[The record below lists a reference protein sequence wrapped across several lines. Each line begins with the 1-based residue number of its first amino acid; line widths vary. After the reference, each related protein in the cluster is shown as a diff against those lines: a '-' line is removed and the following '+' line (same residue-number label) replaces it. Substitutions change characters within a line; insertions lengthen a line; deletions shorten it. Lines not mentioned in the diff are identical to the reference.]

1 VTLASHANAA
11 LAAGT
16 PLQLPLHPAFMVV
29 RRARH
34 LNGSGPADVDSWFS
48 QVRDAGGPVLL
59 ADAGV
64 NGDSVIATPTAGW
77 RVGATDGG
85 LLLSPC
91 EPVEVEVT
99 ELDDVIDVLRASAV
113 AAREV
118 AGGDAPP
125 LWSEAIDRAI
135 AILDSSGSGEE
146 LSDVAWPHFLL
157 PTASPLRAHRL
168 AASAATLWLWDG
180 PGAWTGTVAERAHAP
195 LRDAVA
201 DALIA
206 AVDAAS

>member
-1 VTLASHANAA
+1 
-11 LAAGT
+11 
-16 PLQLPLHPAFMVV
+16 MVV

-34 LNGSGPADVDSWFS
+34 LNGSGPADVDSWFA

-64 NGDSVIATPTAGW
+64 RGDSVITTPTAGW
-77 RVGATDGG
+77 RVGTTDGG

-91 EPVEVEVT
+91 EPVEVELT
-99 ELDDVIDVLRASAV
+99 ELDDVTDVLRTAAV
-113 AAREV
+113 AARDG
-118 AGGDAPP
+118 AGGGAPP
-125 LWSEAIDRAI
+125 LWSEAVNRAI

-168 AASAATLWLWDG
+168 AASAATLWLWGG
-180 PGAWTGTVAERAHAP
+180 PGAWTGTDAERAHAQ

>member
-16 PLQLPLHPAFMVV
+16 LLRLPAHPAFMVV

-34 LNGSGPADVDSWFS
+34 VDGSGPADVDSWFAE
-48 QVRDAGGPVLL
+48 VRGGGGPVLL

-64 NGDSVIATPTAGW
+64 DGDSVMVTPTAGW
-77 RVGATDGG
+77 RVGAADGG

-91 EPVEVEVT
+91 EPYEVELI
-99 ELDDVIDVLRASAV
+99 ELDEVTDLLRAAAV

-125 LWSEAIDRAI
+125 LWYEAVDRAI

-180 PGAWTGTVAERAHAP
+180 PGAWTGTAAELAHAP
-195 LRDAVA
+195 LRETVG